1 MPEVEL
7 QPGDILL
14 VHGNSPLDAAIR
26 WATNSPYNHA
36 AIVATDGASVIE
48 AQAPVTECVPATLY
62 AGRADV
68 WRLGPFA
75 KPVAGMAAK
84 VAQDY
89 VGKPYGYLE
98 ALASGMWD
106 VAHLSVMWR
115 LRGLDCSGLVAVC
128 YARAGQL
135 LTRKPFPA
143 PGDLAWSAVIMK
155 VGSYE
160 VVAS

>member
-1 MPEVEL
+1 VTTL

-14 VHGNSPLDAAIR
+14 VHGDTPVDAAIR

-36 AIVATDGASVIE
+36 AIVATDGASLIE
-48 AQAPVTECVPATLY
+48 AQTPVSDCVPASIY

-75 KPVAGMAAK
+75 NPVAAA
-84 VAQDY
+84 AATIAADY
-89 VGKPYGYLE
+89 VGKPYGYRE
-98 ALASGMWD
+98 ALASGLWD
-106 VAHLSVMWR
+106 VAHLPVIWR
-115 LRGLDCSGLVAVC
+115 LRGLDCSGLVATT

-143 PGDLAWSAVIMK
+143 PGDLAWSAVIEK
-155 VGSYE
+155 VGPWT
-160 VVAS
+160 

>member
-48 AQAPVTECVPATLY
+48 AQAPFTDCVPATIY

-68 WRLGPFA
+68 WRLVVPSGA
-75 KPVAGMAAK
+75 SDIAAK
-84 VAQDY
+84 LAQDY
-89 VGKPYGYLE
+89 VGKPYGYRE
-98 ALASGMWD
+98 ALATGLWD
-106 VAHLSVMWR
+106 VAHLPVMWR
-115 LRGLDCSGLVAVC
+115 LRGLDCSGLVADC
-128 YARAGQL
+128 YYRAGKR

-143 PGDLAWSAVIMK
+143 PGDLAWSVVIEK
-155 VGSYE
+155 VG
-160 VVAS
+160 AW